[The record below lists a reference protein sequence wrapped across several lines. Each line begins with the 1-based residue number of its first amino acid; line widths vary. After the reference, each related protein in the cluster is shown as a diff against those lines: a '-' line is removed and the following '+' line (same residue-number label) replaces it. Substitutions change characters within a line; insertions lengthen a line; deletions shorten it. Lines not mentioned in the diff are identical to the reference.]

1 MIKLVLLLTLISQI
15 ARSFVVDYEQLY
27 SFTSYAK
34 IPDEDSVGYLDPRP
48 LGGSM
53 LDQAT
58 PFFGEPLNVII
69 SANSDP
75 HVLSNQGLLDF
86 AKSVGFAAE
95 CLNLHIGGKQFANL
109 DGHGWFKENIELRQS
124 YFPYFGTCWESYQG
138 GNHFRAFRQSS
149 TGAWFL
155 AVSKE
160 KKIKERHKILEDG
173 YNLGRDDLASKALLG
188 GSGNGYSFRTSI
200 EWIDGLI
207 EPGSNG
213 INHHIPQDGRVAVLT
228 VQSV

>member
-1 MIKLVLLLTLISQI
+1 M
-15 ARSFVVDYEQLY
+15 
-27 SFTSYAK
+27 
-34 IPDEDSVGYLDPRP
+34 
-48 LGGSM
+48 
-53 LDQAT
+53 
-58 PFFGEPLNVII
+58 
-69 SANSDP
+69 
-75 HVLSNQGLLDF
+75 LSNQGLLDF

-173 YNLGRDDLASKALLG
+173 YNSASENENECFELINLTYSQWDATTWPAKPCLEDLGMDIRLG
-188 GSGNGYSFRTSI
+188 PLSSGSM
-200 EWIDGLI
+200 D
-207 EPGSNG
+207 
-213 INHHIPQDGRVAVLT
+213 
-228 VQSV
+228 